1 MWKVSSKGEINSQK
15 AGLAPCSHVNLAWLD
30 MVIWLWKTKMQFE
43 LNQCQEGPGTNC
55 VHPGLKRQLRSDPE
69 ARPRESDLPVC
80 DDKSIMIWES
90 QKNKMWSHATC
101 SFRRQQAK

>member
-1 MWKVSSKGEINSQK
+1 
-15 AGLAPCSHVNLAWLD
+15 
-30 MVIWLWKTKMQFE
+30 MQFE

-55 VHPGLKRQLRSDPE
+55 VHPGLKCQLRSDPE

-90 QKNKMWSHATC
+90 QKNKM
-101 SFRRQQAK
+101 